1 MCPKKEAAMRG
12 LRISMLMLV
21 TCLAADTFAAGEPAR
36 RPPGVLFIMGDSA
49 SVAVAKGLREF
60 EQRHPEAA
68 AAMAVELVSESHVG
82 ELQGR
87 ELGTVR
93 VMLVD
98 SHSQSRSEKLE
109 KEFKAALIRS
119 IAARGKVFALG
130 EGAEPRRALTGLGAD
145 YDERVRAYWGQTGEN
160 SHNVYGML
168 CLLATAQFG
177 QKLAVPP
184 PQINPRQGYYHPA
197 APAPHWFGR
206 FEEYQAWHTAS
217 RRSLPGRPWV
227 AVPFYGSNLFQEQ
240 TGLLDAV
247 IAEAERQRL
256 NVLPVFG
263 YPEKNLWDELLTDA
277 QGRSRVQAALAFTFR
292 FAGPEMQTPLLKADI
307 PVFNMIK
314 IYARSE
320 QEWRESKTGLS
331 MFENV
336 FQIAIPELSGVV
348 APIVVGTEERRFD
361 PLLKA
366 DVVVAQPLPERVRMA
381 VKRLQRYL
389 TLQTKPNA
397 SKRLALVYYNYPPG
411 KANIGASYLNTL
423 RSIAT
428 VLQRLK
434 AEGYDVGTGPLT
446 EEEVTRRAL
455 AGGRNVGSFAPGEL
469 QAMVVNGQVA
479 RVPSHRYQQWFD
491 ALPPDYRAQVSKDWG
506 EPDAGEGMWIAGDKG
521 LDMVVPVAKYGNI
534 AVLPQPDRGFGQA
547 LEKLYHSMDTTPPH
561 HYAGVYR
568 WLRDEWRADAVV
580 HVGTHGTLE
589 WLGGKEMGLTES
601 DAPDVMLDELPDIY
615 LYNVDVVGEGLVAK
629 RRGMASI
636 VDHMIPPL
644 RKGGLYGEYARISE
658 LASDY
663 ESAIHKSPNLAAG
676 IEKELRQRLGKLGL
690 LKDLGMEDTNRAFTH
705 DDSHRIEDYFAEMK
719 NKNMPYGLHTFGTVP
734 EAALRASTLE
744 AIMEPER
751 GWNPIRKAALRKDL
765 DARIQA
771 SGPRELDQ
779 MIRALNGRYIAP
791 GTGNDPVR
799 NPDSLPTGKN
809 FYGIDPS
816 KVPKRAAWE
825 LGVKLADGMLKEHL
839 RRDGRYPQKVA
850 FVIWGTETLRHEG
863 VSESQF
869 FHLLGTRPVWDE
881 RGKVIDV
888 EVIPRAKL
896 GRPRIDVVISSAA
909 EGMFGQL
916 TELMDKAVQ
925 KINLLEEPDNYA
937 REHTLLNAQRLKEK
951 GYDDSEALRRAS
963 IRIFDEPPGQYN
975 LNVARITQNSG
986 SWDKESAITNDY
998 FQKMGHGFG
1007 NGSWG
1012 ENMEDAFRLTL
1023 SGTEKIIHSRS
1034 SNLYGTLDNDDFF
1047 MYAGGLAQAVREL
1060 DGKSPDL
1067 MVAELQTVG
1076 RERLSPIAKVM
1087 GMEFRNRSTNPLW
1100 IQGMMKEGY
1109 AGAHEMRS
1117 HLENLWGWQVTV
1129 PEAVGE
1135 AKWTESY
1142 ETYVLDKNQL
1152 GLEAWFEENSP
1163 YARQEMVA
1171 RLLETV
1177 RKGRWS
1183 PSPEVRAK
1191 LVTEYVKSAK
1201 AHGFSCSALICQ
1213 NPALAQY
1220 TIDQGRIAGL
1230 PETDLKA
1237 FQERLE
1243 QATRK
1248 SLGNAAQE
1256 MQQFIATTEQAHAKR
1271 AADVKTGM
1279 RARANQLKG
1288 FVMEKRDA
1296 AKARAKPL
1304 MQAASDHYG
1313 QLLTT
1318 AALLLLAVGGW
1329 WGFRYR
1335 NRNSADH
1342 EEGP

>member
-1 MCPKKEAAMRG
+1 MRS
-12 LRISMLMLV
+12 LSISMLALTMCATTIPV
-21 TCLAADTFAAGEPAR
+21 ADAAEESPAR
-36 RPPGVLFIMGDSA
+36 SPRVLFIMGDST
-49 SVAVAKGLREF
+49 SVAVAKGLRHF
-60 EQRHPEAA
+60 EVQHPDAA
-68 AAMAVELVSESHVG
+68 AAMPVELVSESHVG
-82 ELQGR
+82 KLQGR
-87 ELGTVR
+87 DLASVQ
-93 VMLVD
+93 VLLVD
-98 SHSQSRSEKLE
+98 SHSQSRNETLE

-119 IAARGKVFALG
+119 IAGRGKVFALG
-130 EGAEPRRALTGLGAD
+130 EGAAPRSTLTGLGAD
-145 YDERVRAYWGQTGEN
+145 YDERVRAYWGQTGE
-160 SHNVYGML
+160 SWRNVYGML
-168 CLLATAQFG
+168 CLLANAEFAQS
-177 QKLAVPP
+177 LPVPE

-197 APAPHWFGR
+197 APAPHWFTR
-206 FEEYQAWHTAS
+206 FEDYQAWHMAS
-217 RRSLPGRPWV
+217 GRTHRGQPWV
-227 AVPFYGSNLFQEQ
+227 AMPFYGSNLFQEQ

-247 IAEAERQRL
+247 IAEAEKQKL

-263 YPEKNLWDELLTDA
+263 YPEKQLWEELLTDA

-292 FAGPEMQTPLLKADI
+292 FAGPEMQPPLLNADI
-307 PVFNMIK
+307 PIFNLIK

-320 QEWRESKTGLS
+320 QEWRESRTGLS

-336 FQIAIPELSGVV
+336 FQIAIPELSGLI
-348 APIVVGTEERRFD
+348 APIVVGTEERRYD
-361 PLLKA
+361 PVLRA
-366 DVVVAQPLPERVRMA
+366 DVVVAQALPERVRMA

-389 TLQTKPNA
+389 TLQTKSNA
-397 SKRLALVYYNYPPG
+397 NKRLALVYYNYPPG

-423 RSIAT
+423 RSVAS

-434 AEGYDVGTGPLT
+434 AEGYDVGEGPLT

-455 AGGRNVGSFAPGEL
+455 AGGRNVGSYAPGEL
-469 QAMVVNGQVA
+469 NAMVASGQVV
-479 RVPSHRYQQWFD
+479 RVPAQRYQQWFN
-491 ALPPDYRAQVSKDWG
+491 ALPKSYRDQVSKDWG
-506 EPDAGEGMWIAGDKG
+506 EPDVGEGMWIAGDKG
-521 LDMVVPVAKYGNI
+521 LDMVVPVATYGNI

-568 WLRDEWRADAVV
+568 WLRDEWKTDAIV

-601 DAPDVMLDELPDIY
+601 DAPDVMIDELPDIY

-644 RKGGLYGEYARISE
+644 RKGGLYGEYAKISE

-676 IEKELRQRLGKLGL
+676 IEKELRERLGKLGL
-690 LKDLGMEDTNRAFTH
+690 LKDLGMEDTTRVFTH
-705 DDSHRIEDYFAEMK
+705 EDSHKIEDYFAELK

-734 EAALRASTLE
+734 DAALRASTIE

-751 GWNPIRKAALRKDL
+751 GWNPIRKAAMAKDL
-765 DARIQA
+765 DARIQT

-779 MIRALNGRYIAP
+779 MIAALNGRYIAP

-799 NPDSLPTGKN
+799 NPESLPTGKN

-816 KVPKRAAWE
+816 KVPKHAAWK
-825 LGVKLADGMLKEHL
+825 LGVKLADGMIAEHL
-839 RRDGRYPQKVA
+839 KREGRYPQKVA

-896 GRPRIDVVISSAA
+896 GRPRIDVVISSSA

-937 REHTLLNAQRLKEK
+937 RQHTLMNAQRLKEK
-951 GYDDSEALRRAS
+951 GHDDREALRRAS

-975 LNVARITQNSG
+975 LNVARIVQNSG
-986 SWDKESAITNDY
+986 TWEKESAITNDY

-1023 SGTEKIIHSRS
+1023 SGTDKIVHSRS

-1067 MVAELQTVG
+1067 MVAELQTIG
-1076 RERLSPIAKVM
+1076 KERLSPIAKVM

-1109 AGAHEMRS
+1109 AGAHEMRA

-1129 PEAVGE
+1129 PESVGE
-1135 AKWTESY
+1135 EKWAETY
-1142 ETYVLDKNQL
+1142 ETYVLDKNGL
-1152 GLEAWFEENSP
+1152 GLETWFEKNSP
-1163 YARQEMVA
+1163 NARQDMVA

-1183 PSPEVRAK
+1183 PSPEARAN
-1191 LVTEYVKSAK
+1191 LATEYIKSAK
-1201 AHGFSCSALICQ
+1201 AHGFSCSAFICE

-1220 TIDQGRIAGL
+1220 TVDQGRIAGL
-1230 PETDLKA
+1230 PEADLQA
-1237 FQERLE
+1237 FQARLE
-1243 QATRK
+1243 EVTQKNLAT
-1248 SLGNAAQE
+1248 AAQE
-1256 MQQFIATTEQAHAKR
+1256 MQQFVATTEQTHAKR
-1271 AADVKTGM
+1271 AADVKEGL
-1279 RARANQLKG
+1279 AAKAEQLKG
-1288 FVMEKRDA
+1288 LVMEKQA
-1296 AKARAKPL
+1296 AVKALTKPL
-1304 MQAASDHYG
+1304 MQAASDYRE

-1318 AALLLLAVGGW
+1318 LILLLLATSAW
-1329 WGFRYR
+1329 WWMRR
-1335 NRNSADH
+1335 RAVA
-1342 EEGP
+1342 